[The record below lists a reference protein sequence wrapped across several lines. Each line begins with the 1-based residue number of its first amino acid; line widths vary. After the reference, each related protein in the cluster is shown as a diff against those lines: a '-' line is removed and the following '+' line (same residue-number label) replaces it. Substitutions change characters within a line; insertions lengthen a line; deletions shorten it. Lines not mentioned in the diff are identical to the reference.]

1 MAFRLPASLVAS
13 ESEETTTTPTRAIL
27 LIALLVLPMRAH
39 AADDCLGAWRVGAT
53 VGAIGNVG
61 VECRDGDPS
70 CDRDG
75 VADGT
80 CRVAASYCLNVA
92 GCAPGTLGPVMLR
105 GAAGGMTAAAAALTY
120 PVAAADVCTVPAEIA
135 APVRRK
141 ASVVRARVHDG
152 ATKRRDADRLRI
164 TCTGTSRGGR
174 AVVVTTDFETGTLAS
189 VGVSGARR
197 VGHPDATIHS
207 DAVIRTGGGMV
218 FVLNRFLGDNVQRL
232 DPKTL
237 RTRVQCTTGTASNP
251 VDLVV
256 LAPDKA
262 YVTRYDRRELW
273 IVDPS
278 ATDCARFRRGTID
291 LGAFAD
297 ADGLP
302 EMSQMAVAGGHVFV
316 AIQRLDRTR
325 GFRPTGPGRLVVID
339 PTTDAVTGAIVLHG
353 SNPFGD
359 ATGILHEPGT
369 GNLVI
374 ASASDIYEVG
384 DGGLERID
392 PTTLTAEGRFFVD
405 EHQLGGNVLDF
416 VLLSPTQGFAIIQDA
431 ALKNRLVAFD
441 PSGVTPVRDLFTRD
455 AYLPDL
461 VVGPDGLL
469 WLADQSLPEPG
480 IRFFDPAT
488 GTQVRRKPLAVGLP
502 PFSIG
507 FVP

>member
-1 MAFRLPASLVAS
+1 
-13 ESEETTTTPTRAIL
+13 
-27 LIALLVLPMRAH
+27 MRAL
-39 AADDCLGAWRVGAT
+39 AAPADECLGAWRLGDAVGALGDVT
-53 VGAIGNVG
+53 LS
-61 VECRDGDPS
+61 CRDGDPS

-80 CRVAASYCLNVA
+80 CRVAAAYCLNVA
-92 GCAPGTLGPVMLR
+92 ACAPGTLGPVVLR
-105 GAAGGMTAAAAALTY
+105 GNAGGMTAATAALTY
-120 PVAAADVCTVPAEIA
+120 PVAGSDVCTVPAEIA
-135 APVRRK
+135 APARRRPT
-141 ASVVRARVHDG
+141 VVRAKVRD
-152 ATKRRDADRLRI
+152 AAAARRDVDRLRVA
-164 TCTGTSRGGR
+164 CSGTSGGGR
-174 AVVVTTDFETGTLAS
+174 AVVITTDFETGTLAS

-207 DAVIRTGGGMV
+207 DAVVRVAGGMV

-232 DPKTL
+232 DAKTL
-237 RTRVQCTTGTASNP
+237 RTRLQCTTGTASNP

-262 YVTRYDRRELW
+262 YVTRYDRPELW

-278 ATDCARFRRGTID
+278 ATDCGRFRRGTID

-302 EMSQMAVAGGHVFV
+302 EMSQMAVAGGQVFV
-316 AIQRLDRTR
+316 AVQRLDRTR

-339 PTTDAVTGAIVLHG
+339 PSTDAVTGDIVLHG

-369 GNLVI
+369 GKLVI

-392 PTTLTAEGRFFVD
+392 PTTRTAEGRFFVD

-416 VLLSPTQGFAIIQDA
+416 VLLSPTQGFAVIQDA
-431 ALKNRLVAFD
+431 ALKNRMIAFD
-441 PSGVTPVRDLFTRD
+441 PSGATPVRDLFTRD

-461 VVGPDGLL
+461 VVAPDGLL
-469 WLADQSLPEPG
+469 WLADQSLPDPG
-480 IRFFDPAT
+480 IRLFDPAT
-488 GTQVRRKPLAVGLP
+488 GKQVRRKPLAVGLP